1 MPTSTP
7 EEAAHAH
14 AKALVEGDVGTAFLG
29 MTPDGLAS
37 AMEIGNTTWKI
48 MSYELGEQRQ
58 EGDDF
63 IVGIMY
69 TTDLGRMGLHYR
81 FREVEGV
88 WKVDGVERDE

>member
-1 MPTSTP
+1 MPDSNA

-37 AMEIGNTTWKI
+37 AMEIGNTTWNI
-48 MSYELGEQRQ
+48 LSYELGEQRQ

-63 IVGIMY
+63 IVSIMF
-69 TTDLGRMGLHYR
+69 TTDLGRMGLQYR
-81 FREVEGV
+81 FREIEGV

>member
-1 MPTSTP
+1 MLDSTA

-37 AMEIGNTTWKI
+37 AMEIGNTTWNI
-48 MSYELGEQRQ
+48 LSYELGEQRQ

-63 IVGIMY
+63 IVSIVYG
-69 TTDLGRMGLHYR
+69 TDVGRMGLHYR
-81 FREVEGV
+81 FREIDGV
-88 WKVDGVERDE
+88 WKIDGVELDE

>member
-1 MPTSTP
+1 MPNANA

-14 AKALVEGDVGTAFLG
+14 AKALVEGDVATAFLG

-37 AMEIGNTTWKI
+37 AIEVGNTTWEI

-63 IVGIMY
+63 IVGIVY

-81 FREVEGV
+81 FRQVEGV